1 MKVLELDHITINCLD
16 IDLTRSFYEEFFN
29 LRPLNKVDLGDHV
42 LHYYELPGTRLELIE
57 YIEEQKIYQ
66 TGNTDQ
72 GIYRH
77 MAVVVDD
84 LEEAF
89 ETCKARNIP
98 INLEPKYIPQI
109 DKKIMLIKD
118 PNGVEIELIQK

>member
-1 MKVLELDHITINCLD
+1 MKVISLDHITINCLD
-16 IDLTRSFYEEFFN
+16 INITRRFYEDFLN
-29 LRPLNKVDLGDHV
+29 LKPLNKVDMGDHV

-66 TGNTDQ
+66 TGNTDL

-84 LEEAF
+84 LDEAF
-89 ETCKARNIP
+89 AKCKAMNIS
-98 INLEPKYIPQI
+98 INLEPQYIAQI

-118 PNGVEIELIQK
+118 PNGVEIELM